1 MSMGVTQ
8 RISTPGYAQSNGEAE
23 SNVKKLK
30 RLIQKCGGARNEAF
44 NEGLME
50 LRNTPLAGGKSPAE
64 IVYGHPM
71 RTRVP
76 THWTAFKTEW
86 LKSMAEHEEKA
97 AEIATKRAENYDKSA
112 KTLPPLERGDE
123 VLIQDMKSKRWDKAG
138 TIVGIGRS
146 RDYRIKTTCGRVTWR
161 NRWFLRPLKR
171 DPTPEEGEK
180 KMIGVPDES
189 TKNNGQEQPE
199 LRRTKRVRFQTDRY
213 KAETPSPKK
222 KRY

>member
-1 MSMGVTQ
+1 MGVTQ

-23 SNVKKLK
+23 TNVKKLK
-30 RLIQKCGGARNEAF
+30 RLIQKCGGARTEDF

-64 IVYGHPM
+64 IIYGRPL

-76 THWTAFKTEW
+76 THWTAFKPEW
-86 LKSMAEHEEKA
+86 LKSMAEFDRKTAELA
-97 AEIATKRAENYDKSA
+97 AKRAENYDKSA

-161 NRWFLRPLKR
+161 NRRFLRPLKR
-171 DPTPEEGEK
+171 DPTP
-180 KMIGVPDES
+180 
-189 TKNNGQEQPE
+189 
-199 LRRTKRVRFQTDRY
+199 
-213 KAETPSPKK
+213 
-222 KRY
+222 